1 MRLACSE
8 EKRRAGSA
16 MYDMSDEHYKL
27 HSQLFC
33 RAVCCTRIWWPFLT
47 TRGVFVNYEHFGG
60 LDVWEIFSSNLTIS
74 PDGQIVFFN
83 NYLVSSHDFFRVK
96 CIRCPP
102 TYESPSTSKLHFWV
116 HKLIMFEICHFG
128 SQDLKVHS

>member
-33 RAVCCTRIWWPFLT
+33 RAVCCTSIWWPFLT

-74 PDGQIVFFN
+74 PDGQIVF
-83 NYLVSSHDFFRVK
+83 LTIIWSRAMISL
-96 CIRCPP
+96 
-102 TYESPSTSKLHFWV
+102 E
-116 HKLIMFEICHFG
+116 
-128 SQDLKVHS
+128 